1 MHNLDL
7 QSDMILPTGIVY
19 KQGVKANVLFFDKK
33 RVSAEPNTK
42 ELWIYDLRTNQ
53 RFTLK
58 ERPMSRTDLDDFV
71 SCYKSA
77 RRHARAETDRFR
89 RFAHAEL
96 ASRGKIN
103 LDIFW
108 LKDDTLDD
116 PDLLPPPDEIVEN
129 LEAALDRFRKVALS
143 LQPG

>member
-1 MHNLDL
+1 M
-7 QSDMILPTGIVY
+7 
-19 KQGVKANVLFFDKK
+19 LFFDKK
-33 RVSAEPNTK
+33 RVSAEPNTRD
-42 ELWIYDLRTNQ
+42 LWIYDLRTNQ

-58 ERPMSRTDLDDFV
+58 ERPMTRADLDDFV
-71 SCYKSA
+71 ACYKSG
-77 RRHARAETDRFR
+77 RRHERAETERFR

-96 ASRGKIN
+96 VARDKIN

-116 PDLLPPPDEIVEN
+116 PDRLPPPEEIAAEIVES
-129 LEAALDRFRKVALS
+129 LEAALGRFRKVALS